1 VGLFAYFCLFFYI
14 TLQIVS
20 AVLGSIA
27 GLPNSASGGEGI
39 VVRVSSTFHMFMFFV
54 MWHYDK
60 FNWRTPS
67 HQKTPIE
74 NVQMKNIEHSQS
86 VCSLSIKV
94 KRKIEDNIRPGNDD
108 RNWNFFRTKL
118 GQDSLV

>member
-1 VGLFAYFCLFFYI
+1 
-14 TLQIVS
+14 
-20 AVLGSIA
+20 
-27 GLPNSASGGEGI
+27 
-39 VVRVSSTFHMFMFFV
+39 